1 MANIKKTYE
10 KYGIR
15 NNVLSTTG
23 TANKLWRAKIL
34 VNRATSGKVLN
45 TGNERPEADP
55 NPESKTTVTTK
66 KQRELEQSRRSS
78 ARVDRQLQPLT
89 KPKVFNQIIIINPHT
104 SPAISLVIQGK
115 PTTLEVNSEST
126 WASVKSVGMNNPY
139 QIFTGSEDT
148 LSFEISWYAVDSNR
162 EDVINKCR
170 LLESWTKAD
179 GYKSSPPTLYI
190 SWGSSKIFEND
201 TFILVSAPYKLTNF
215 QNSYRKGLRSDPNSQ
230 IIDLGLL
237 PNTATQ
243 TLTFKKVTKK
253 NLTHEDIIPT
263 NKLKGTSGITFK

>member
-66 KQRELEQSRRSS
+66 QQRLEQSRNTSRIE
-78 ARVDRQLQPLT
+78 RDLQPQT
-89 KPKVFNQIIIINPHT
+89 KPKVFNQVVIINPNT
-104 SPAISLVIQGK
+104 SPAISVVIQGK
-115 PTTLEVNSEST
+115 PTSLDINSEST
-126 WASVKSVGMNNPY
+126 WASVKSMGLNNPY

-230 IIDLGLL
+230 IVDLGLL
-237 PNTATQ
+237 PNCATQ
-243 TLTFKKVTKK
+243 TLTFKKVTKN

-263 NKLKGTSGITFK
+263 SKLKTTSGVTFK